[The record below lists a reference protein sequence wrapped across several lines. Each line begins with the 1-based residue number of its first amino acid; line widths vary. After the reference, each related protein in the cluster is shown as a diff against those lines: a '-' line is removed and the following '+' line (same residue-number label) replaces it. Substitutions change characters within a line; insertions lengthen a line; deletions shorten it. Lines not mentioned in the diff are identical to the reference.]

1 MHERYEACEV
11 IGAAIA
17 VSTSP
22 SSLFSA
28 AMLQQLL
35 QLNVTKGIFLIG
47 LSVVP
52 TDLHNNMQLLKER
65 PWIGG
70 RAILAFEKG
79 PAGDQAFAQAFAAW
93 ERE

>member
-1 MHERYEACEV
+1 
-11 IGAAIA
+11 
-17 VSTSP
+17 
-22 SSLFSA
+22 
-28 AMLQQLL
+28 MLQQLL
-35 QLNVTKGIFLIG
+35 QVDVTKCIFLIG

-65 PWIGG
+65 PWIDVPIVYGNGG